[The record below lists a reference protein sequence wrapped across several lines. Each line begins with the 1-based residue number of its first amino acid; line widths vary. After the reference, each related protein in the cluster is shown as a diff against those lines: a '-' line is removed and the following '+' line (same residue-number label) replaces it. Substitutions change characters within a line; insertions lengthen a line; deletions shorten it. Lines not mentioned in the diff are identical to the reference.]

1 MEQKIK
7 HLDSK
12 QIFLLLFSRE
22 LIRNSQEAISHLNE
36 IIEEESKEKKSPQIE
51 KPNAGTLVEP
61 FGVKIKPKTEESP
74 LEKSIMSE
82 KPKAEIGGIE
92 PEKIKVVKPAAL
104 IKTQRREISENPR
117 VQQPILR
124 VPEPKLPQ
132 EFQYLR
138 PTPTRKEI
146 DLDRL
151 NPYVNDPGVKEIE
164 CESPNRPIV
173 VSGMMGRLPT
183 ETILNSSEVEDII
196 ERFAKA
202 SKIPVDI
209 GIYKVV
215 VGNLIFSAIV
225 SEVVPSRFLIT
236 KMTPTNQTIIKP
248 NPPLPPQKIPQ
259 QVMDYSSYIRK

>member
-1 MEQKIK
+1 MEQKITR
-7 HLDSK
+7 LDSK
-12 QIFLLLFSRE
+12 GIFLLLFSRE

-36 IIEEESKEKKSPQIE
+36 IIEEESKEKKSLPSE
-51 KPNAGTLVEP
+51 KPNAEIIVEP

-74 LEKSIMSE
+74 LERSIMSE
-82 KPKAEIGGIE
+82 KPKPEIQIE
-92 PEKIKVVKPAAL
+92 PEKMKVVKPAAL

-146 DLDRL
+146 DLEKL

-164 CESPNRPIV
+164 CEGPNRPVV
-173 VSGMMGRLPT
+173 VSGIMGRLPT
-183 ETILNSSEVEDII
+183 ETMLNNSEVEDII

-248 NPPLPPQKIPQ
+248 NPPLPQPKLPQ
-259 QVMDYSSYIRK
+259 QVMDYSSYIKK